1 MVKAISLRV
10 DIELSWSAASLAASS
25 CSQSLFKAL
34 IIRGALKRQMHAKP
48 FQDAKRVFQCWDQV
62 KGTDEARIFLLA
74 LLVDV
79 RVKNRS

>member
-34 IIRGALKRQMHAKP
+34 IIRGALNHLGEEVIKTYK
-48 FQDAKRVFQCWDQV
+48 V
-62 KGTDEARIFLLA
+62 
-74 LLVDV
+74 
-79 RVKNRS
+79 